1 MDETKHRRDHD
12 LVPGEHGTIKDVMKY
27 LKRMDIFL
35 MRPHDLETNIA
46 PEFSDG
52 VKLCLLVQKCELMRG
67 ALPGVNVEPKNQA
80 QVSVVS
86 CSFLGLVLSL
96 FFLSVV

>member
-1 MDETKHRRDHD
+1 MDSSFSLFLFKSNTQQNRRDHD
-12 LVPGEHGTIKDVMKY
+12 IVPGEHGTIKDVNQY
-27 LKRMDIFL
+27 LKSMNIFL

-67 ALPGVNVEPKNQA
+67 ALPGVTIEPKNQA
-80 QVSVVS
+80 QV
-86 CSFLGLVLSL
+86 
-96 FFLSVV
+96 